1 VIDRFNDERLRCKE
15 QAPCAAYLSLKNREL
30 QLTIQVMT
38 WIPKQLT
45 RKQIE
50 ERRLAGGKLLKEGRL
65 SKAQIAHKL
74 GVSRAAVT
82 YWARRK
88 RFGGLRRLQSRK
100 SSGRPPKLTP
110 QQQRTLLRYLKRGA
124 LRADFPTDRWTLRRI
139 QHMIKKEFDRAY
151 HPNYLSRFLRN
162 LGWTPQLP
170 VPRAAERDDRL
181 VEAWLRR
188 DWPRIKKSAAH
199 RCRYRVF

>member
-1 VIDRFNDERLRCKE
+1 
-15 QAPCAAYLSLKNREL
+15 
-30 QLTIQVMT
+30 MT

-65 SKAQIAHKL
+65 LKAQIAHKL

-82 YWARRK
+82 YWARRE

-110 QQQRTLLRYLKRGA
+110 QQQRTLLGYLKRGA

-139 QHMIKKEFDRAY
+139 QHVIKKEFDIAY

-170 VPRAAERDDRL
+170 IPRAAERDDRL
-181 VEAWLRR
+181 VEAWLRH

-199 RCRYRVF
+199 RC

>member
-1 VIDRFNDERLRCKE
+1 
-15 QAPCAAYLSLKNREL
+15 
-30 QLTIQVMT
+30 MT

-100 SSGRPPKLTP
+100 SSGRPPKLTS
-110 QQQRTLLRYLKRGA
+110 QQQRTLLGYLKRGA

-139 QHMIKKEFDRAY
+139 QHMIKKEFDIAY

>member
-1 VIDRFNDERLRCKE
+1 MWKIIDFHQSC
-15 QAPCAAYLSLKNREL
+15 
-30 QLTIQVMT
+30 LTIQVMT

-110 QQQRTLLRYLKRGA
+110 QQQRILLGYLKRGA

-139 QHMIKKEFDRAY
+139 QHVIKKEFDIY
-151 HPNYLSRFLRN
+151 PSSMN
-162 LGWTPQLP
+162 LQLAQLDFI
-170 VPRAAERDDRL
+170 V
-181 VEAWLRR
+181 
-188 DWPRIKKSAAH
+188 
-199 RCRYRVF
+199 

>member
-1 VIDRFNDERLRCKE
+1 
-15 QAPCAAYLSLKNREL
+15 
-30 QLTIQVMT
+30 MT

-82 YWARRK
+82 YWVRRK
-88 RFGGLRRLQSRK
+88 KFGGLRRLQSRQ

-110 QQQRTLLRYLKRGA
+110 QQQLTLLGYLKRGA
-124 LRADFPTDRWTLRRI
+124 L
-139 QHMIKKEFDRAY
+139 
-151 HPNYLSRFLRN
+151 
-162 LGWTPQLP
+162 
-170 VPRAAERDDRL
+170 
-181 VEAWLRR
+181 
-188 DWPRIKKSAAH
+188 
-199 RCRYRVF
+199 

>member
-1 VIDRFNDERLRCKE
+1 
-15 QAPCAAYLSLKNREL
+15 
-30 QLTIQVMT
+30 MT

-110 QQQRTLLRYLKRGA
+110 QQQRILLGYLKRGA

-139 QHMIKKEFDRAY
+139 QHVIKKEFDIAY

-162 LGWTPQLP
+162 LGWTADFRKPLTLLISAHL
-170 VPRAAERDDRL
+170 RAL
-181 VEAWLRR
+181 SVSTFGVIVELRCVNAGT
-188 DWPRIKKSAAH
+188 DKSIHGGSYA
-199 RCRYRVF
+199 R

>member
-1 VIDRFNDERLRCKE
+1 
-15 QAPCAAYLSLKNREL
+15 
-30 QLTIQVMT
+30 MT

-139 QHMIKKEFDRAY
+139 QHMIKKEFDIAY

>member
-1 VIDRFNDERLRCKE
+1 
-15 QAPCAAYLSLKNREL
+15 
-30 QLTIQVMT
+30 MT

-88 RFGGLRRLQSRK
+88 RFGGLRRLQSRQ

-110 QQQRTLLRYLKRGA
+110 QQQRTLLGYLKRGGIA
-124 LRADFPTDRWTLRRI
+124 
-139 QHMIKKEFDRAY
+139 
-151 HPNYLSRFLRN
+151 SRFSYRPLDVASYPARDQKGIRYSVSSE
-162 LGWTPQLP
+162 LPRSLLTRPWLDTATPCSSCH
-170 VPRAAERDDRL
+170 RAG
-181 VEAWLRR
+181 
-188 DWPRIKKSAAH
+188 
-199 RCRYRVF
+199 